1 MIAVRI
7 DAVVLVAGWKYSARF
22 DSLPAM
28 NVGATSGR
36 LSGIDA
42 SRAAIAEDMV
52 WSPHFHPT
60 WLGSMA
66 GQGSAAVAARFD
78 AASTPIAG
86 GRVMTTE
93 TDIQGAPA
101 DDRID
106 AAHGYVRAFARAPS
120 ASRGFRERTGASSL
134 VSVGADGRAPY
145 LHRHNLA
152 HALAGFTAAE
162 APPVLAGAQT
172 SGRAD
177 KAHRG
182 MDRVDLDEA
191 EDAHGGLVIAGGD
204 AAKPLE
210 HACHALDAVALGVSN
225 PTQRARLLA
234 AGFSRDD
241 RMRALKARL
250 SPQLIAG
257 QPLSASS
264 SCGCCPTAT
273 NRVGVEEISAVRP
286 GVRCTAIGTPCA
298 CVSTWILVLK
308 PMPDWPKAFER
319 PILSWLRR
327 CAGAFG

>member
-1 MIAVRI
+1 
-7 DAVVLVAGWKYSARF
+7 
-22 DSLPAM
+22 
-28 NVGATSGR
+28 
-36 LSGIDA
+36 
-42 SRAAIAEDMV
+42 
-52 WSPHFHPT
+52 
-60 WLGSMA
+60 
-66 GQGSAAVAARFD
+66 
-78 AASTPIAG
+78 
-86 GRVMTTE
+86 MTTE

-162 APPVLAGAQT
+162 APPALAGAQT

-225 PTQRARLLA
+225 PIQRARLLA
-234 AGFSRDD
+234 VGFSRDD

-257 QPLSASS
+257 QPLSASP

-273 NRVGVEEISAVRP
+273 NRVAEMEQAERDRQARVRGYVPCWEDEQGNREFIYNVTITNNQWRVSA
-286 GVRCTAIGTPCA
+286 G
-298 CVSTWILVLK
+298 
-308 PMPDWPKAFER
+308 WPEDRRSDIRAN
-319 PILSWLRR
+319 PILQLPDDQSMTFEQWKSFANPIFEYGRAQPSNCRFIVRLFDRTTTKAAYQRGLRWVGR
-327 CAGAFG
+327 YFIYDVQ